1 MTKKDG
7 TPENQKRRSMR
18 RCLNSLG
25 ENTTVRERRS
35 HWHYHTPFPGKK
47 EMPFWNDGHSGRG
60 ITVIQSVHF
69 TGESAFFIIE
79 EENTAPVG

>member
-1 MTKKDG
+1 MVK
-7 TPENQKRRSMR
+7 TPLYEKGV
-18 RCLNSLG
+18 LTGIILP
-25 ENTTVRERRS
+25 
-35 HWHYHTPFPGKK
+35 PFPGKK